1 MISIALFIAL
11 VLSLVISFVLFIV
24 VLVKMFKNAG
34 ALTGILGFLSI
45 GIYAL
50 IWGWIKHKEFAL
62 TKIMVSLST
71 LIVISVASVVL
82 VPEIW
87 ASGKMEFM
95 SYAEKFSG
103 DLGINLFKQEAKKA
117 PPKASLPA
125 KQKIKKVAAK
135 STKKKTLNR
144 EMEQDVDWS
153 QKAMA
158 LWEDGKFKNPKKAV
172 DYLSR
177 AISDKQNT
185 IEAYNNRGL
194 AYHELKQYDNAI
206 EDYSQAIKL
215 DPAQVTAYNNRGN
228 SYYERN
234 EYQLALADFNQ
245 SLERKPD
252 YAKAHLNRGLV
263 YYQMDQTDQACK
275 DFQNASDHGDPDGIN
290 WALKNAICK

>member
-11 VLSLVISFVLFIV
+11 ILSLVISFVLYIV
-24 VLVKMFKNAG
+24 VLVKMFKNEG
-34 ALTGILGFLSI
+34 ALKGIIGFFI
-45 GIYAL
+45 GIYVF
-50 IWGWIKHKEFAL
+50 IWGWLKHKKLAL
-62 TKIMVSLST
+62 TKTMVMWSALTIASIA
-71 LIVISVASVVL
+71 LIPAILFSGTM
-82 VPEIW
+82 EI
-87 ASGKMEFM
+87 M

-103 DLGINLFKQEAKKA
+103 DIDINFLKQASKKA

-125 KQKIKKVAAK
+125 NRKIKKVAAK
-135 STKKKTLNR
+135 STEKKKLNR
-144 EMEQDVDWS
+144 EIKQDVDWS

-158 LWEDGKFKNPKKAV
+158 LWKDGKFKNPKKAV

-177 AISDKQNT
+177 AISNMQNT

-206 EDYSQAIKL
+206 KDYSQAIEL

-245 SLERKPD
+245 SLQRKPD

-263 YYQMDQTDQACK
+263 YYQMDKTDQACK